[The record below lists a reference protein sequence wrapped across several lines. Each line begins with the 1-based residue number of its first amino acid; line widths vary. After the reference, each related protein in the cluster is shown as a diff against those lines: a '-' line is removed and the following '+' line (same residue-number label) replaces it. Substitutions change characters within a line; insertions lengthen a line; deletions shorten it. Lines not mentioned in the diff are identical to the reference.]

1 MLVSVIC
8 RHPCLNRQP
17 SFAWGKI
24 GATLVTQK
32 SQYALRAL
40 FELGRRGDAGPTKIE
55 DIAKA
60 QGIPQRFL
68 EVVLNELK
76 HAGLVEAKRGP
87 RGGYLLARQPKEITV
102 AEIMEHSQGRFI
114 PVECLLDPSASDCL
128 FKGDCV
134 FLSLWTEVQEAV
146 AKVYESTTLQ
156 DLLDRDSARLAEAAY
171 NYSI

>member
-1 MLVSVIC
+1 
-8 RHPCLNRQP
+8 
-17 SFAWGKI
+17 
-24 GATLVTQK
+24 LVTQK

-40 FELGRRGDAGPTKIE
+40 FELGRRTDAGPTKIE

-87 RGGYLLARQPKEITV
+87 RGGYLLARQPEEITV
-102 AEIMEHSQGRFI
+102 ADIMEHSQGRFV
-114 PVECLLDPSASDCL
+114 PVECLPDPSASDCV

-134 FLSLWTEVQEAV
+134 FISLWTEVQDAV
-146 AKVYESTTLQ
+146 AKVYESTSLQ
-156 DLLDRDSARLAEAAY
+156 DLLDRDSVRMAEAAY